1 MKKGPPP
8 RIEKQ
13 TSNLPNTEA
22 LLELAH
28 LPVALTEGRSHSVRY
43 VNPAF
48 CTLLGKGQEELI
60 GRDLIEILPDGNECL
75 VLLDRVYRTRE
86 PASRAAHDQSGYR
99 SYDIWSVLAQGNHP
113 SGIVIQVRETTAA
126 QPQAIAMNEALL
138 VSAVRQH
145 EAIEAAETLNAK
157 LELEMQQ
164 RKDAETALLRSEK
177 LASMGRMAAS
187 IAHEINNPLS
197 AVMNLLFLARN
208 TPDLP
213 QSTHDYLETAN
224 GELMRIA
231 HITRQTLGFYHHDA
245 VPTRSSASALLDSV
259 VDLLRARVIAK
270 KTTVTTECPEGLQ
283 VLGIFDELRQVLA
296 NLLLN
301 SLDAVEQN
309 GTVRLRASASSCTFE
324 GRPCLRVTV
333 ADSGKGIPKAAI
345 KQIYEPL
352 FTTKGS
358 IGTGLGLWVAKQLI
372 EKHGGAIRV
381 HSAIDGN
388 RRGTTFSIM
397 LPLEGRTPVSSKN

>member
-75 VLLDRVYRTRE
+75 VLFDRVYRTRE

>member
-397 LPLEGRTPVSSKN
+397 LPLEARTPVSPKN

>member
-1 MKKGPPP
+1 MEKRPPP
-8 RIEKQ
+8 RIENQ
-13 TSNLPNTEA
+13 TPSLPNTGA

-48 CTLLGKGQEELI
+48 CTLVGKASGELI
-60 GRDLIEILPDGNECL
+60 GRDLTEILPDGNECL

-86 PASRAAHDQSGYR
+86 PASQAAHERAGYWA
-99 SYDIWSVLAQGNHP
+99 YDIWPVLAEGDHP
-113 SGIVIQVRETTAA
+113 LGIVIQVRETTTAN
-126 QPQAIAMNEALL
+126 QQAMAMNQALL
-138 VSAVRQH
+138 LSAVRQH

-157 LELEMQQ
+157 LKLEMQQ
-164 RKDAETALLRSEK
+164 RQDAETALLRSEK

-197 AVMNLLFLARN
+197 AVMNILFLARN

-213 QSTHDYLETAN
+213 QSARDYLETAN

-231 HITRQTLGFYHHDA
+231 HITRQTLGFYHHDS
-245 VPTRSSASALLDSV
+245 VPARSSASALLDSV
-259 VDLLRARVIAK
+259 VGLLQAKVSARNI
-270 KTTVTTECPEGLQ
+270 TVTTECPKGLQ
-283 VLGIFDELRQVLA
+283 VLGVFDELRQVVA

-301 SLDAVEQN
+301 SLDAVGEN
-309 GTVRLRASASSCTFE
+309 GTVRLRASASSFTFE
-324 GRPCLRVTV
+324 GRPCVRITV
-333 ADSGKGIPKAAI
+333 ADSGRGIPKAAI

-358 IGTGLGLWVAKQLI
+358 IGTGLGLWVSKQLI
-372 EKHGGAIRV
+372 DKHGGAIRV
-381 HSAIDGN
+381 HSAVDGD

-397 LPLEGRTPVSSKN
+397 LPVEARTPVSPKN

>member
-48 CTLLGKGQEELI
+48 STLLGKGQEELI

-283 VLGIFDELRQVLA
+283 VLGVFDELRQVLA

-333 ADSGKGIPKAAI
+333 ADSGKGISKAAI

-358 IGTGLGLWVAKQLI
+358 IGTGLGLWVSKQLI

-381 HSAIDGN
+381 HSAVDGD
-388 RRGTTFSIM
+388 RRGTTFSVM
-397 LPLEGRTPVSSKN
+397 LPLDARTPVLLKN

>member
-1 MKKGPPP
+1 MEKGRPP

-13 TSNLPNTEA
+13 TSSLPNTEA
-22 LLELAH
+22 ILELAP
-28 LPVALTEGRSHSVRY
+28 LPVALAEGRSHSVRY

-48 CTLLGKGQEELI
+48 CTLVGKASGELI
-60 GRDLIEILPDGNECL
+60 GRDLTEILPDGNECL

-86 PASRAAHDQSGYR
+86 PASQAAHDHSGYWA
-99 SYDIWSVLAQGNHP
+99 YDIWPVLAEGGRP
-113 SGIVIQVRETTAA
+113 SGIFIQVRETTAA
-126 QPQAIAMNEALL
+126 QQQAIAMNQALL
-138 VSAVRQH
+138 QSAIRQH

-157 LELEMQQ
+157 LKLEMQQ
-164 RKDAETALLRSEK
+164 RQDAEAALLRSEK

-197 AVMNLLFLARN
+197 AVMNLLFLARD
-208 TPDLP
+208 TPDLS
-213 QSTHDYLETAN
+213 QSARDYLETAN
-224 GELMRIA
+224 GELMRMA
-231 HITRQTLGFYHHDA
+231 YITRQTLGFYHHDA
-245 VPTRSSASALLDSV
+245 VFTRSSAAALLDSV
-259 VDLLRARVIAK
+259 VGLLRARARTKNI
-270 KTTVTTECPEGLQ
+270 TVTTECPEGLQ
-283 VLGIFDELRQVLA
+283 VLGIFDELRQVVA

-301 SLDAVEQN
+301 SLDAVGEN
-309 GTVRLRASASSCTFE
+309 GTVRVRASASSCTLE
-324 GRPCLRVTV
+324 GRPCVRVTV

-358 IGTGLGLWVAKQLI
+358 IGTGLGLWVSKQLI

-381 HSAIDGN
+381 HSAVDGD

-397 LPLEGRTPVSSKN
+397 LPLEARTPVSVKN

>member
-1 MKKGPPP
+1 MKRNPPT
-8 RIEKQ
+8 RIEKE
-13 TSNLPNTEA
+13 TSTLPNTEA
-22 LLELAH
+22 ILELAH

-48 CTLLGKGQEELI
+48 CNLVGKASGELI
-60 GRDLIEILPDGNECL
+60 GRDLSEILPAGNECL

-86 PASRAAHDQSGYR
+86 PESQAAHDHSGYLA
-99 SYDIWSVLAQGNHP
+99 YDIWSVLAEGNHP

-126 QPQAIAMNEALL
+126 HQQAIAMNEALL
-138 VSAVRQH
+138 LSAVRQH
-145 EAIEAAETLNAK
+145 EAIEAAETLNTK
-157 LELEMQQ
+157 LKLEMQQ
-164 RKDAETALLRSEK
+164 RKDAEAALLRSEK

-197 AVMNLLFLARN
+197 AVMNVLFLAGN
-208 TPDLP
+208 TPDLS
-213 QSTHDYLETAN
+213 QSARGYLETAN
-224 GELMRIA
+224 GELKRIA

-259 VDLLRARVIAK
+259 VDLLRTRARAK
-270 KTTVTTECPEGLQ
+270 NITVTSECPKGLQ
-283 VLGIFDELRQVLA
+283 VLGVFDELRQVVA

-301 SLDAVEQN
+301 GLDAVEEN
-309 GTVRLRASASSCTFE
+309 GTVKLRASASSCTFE
-324 GRPCLRVTV
+324 GRPCVRITI

-381 HSAIDGN
+381 HSAVDGD
-388 RRGTTFSIM
+388 RKGTTFSIL
-397 LPLEGRTPVSSKN
+397 LPLEARTPVSPEN

>member
-1 MKKGPPP
+1 MEKRPPP

-13 TSNLPNTEA
+13 TPSLPNTEA
-22 LLELAH
+22 LLQLAP

-48 CTLLGKGQEELI
+48 CTLVGKASGELI
-60 GRDLIEILPDGNECL
+60 GRELTGFLPDGRECL
-75 VLLDRVYRTRE
+75 VLFDQVYRTRE
-86 PASRAAHDQSGYR
+86 PASQAAHERSGYWA
-99 SYDIWSVLAQGNHP
+99 YDIWSVLAEGNHP
-113 SGIVIQVRETTAA
+113 SGIAIQVRETTAA
-126 QPQAIAMNEALL
+126 HQPAMAMNQALL
-138 VSAVRQH
+138 LSAVRQH

-157 LELEMQQ
+157 LKLEMQQ

-197 AVMNLLFLARN
+197 AVMNILFLTRT

-213 QSTHDYLETAN
+213 QSARDYLETAN

-231 HITRQTLGFYHHDA
+231 HITRQTLGFYHHDS

-259 VDLLRARVIAK
+259 VDLLRARVSAK
-270 KTTVTTECPEGLQ
+270 NITITTECPAGLQ
-283 VLGIFDELRQVLA
+283 VLGVFDELRQVLA

-301 SLDAVEQN
+301 SLDAVGEN
-309 GTVRLRASASSCTFE
+309 GTVRLRASTSSYTFE
-324 GRPCLRVTV
+324 SRPCVRITV

-345 KQIYEPL
+345 NQIYEPL

-358 IGTGLGLWVAKQLI
+358 IGTGLGLWVSKQLI

-381 HSAIDGN
+381 HSAVDGD
-388 RRGTTFSIM
+388 RRGTTFSVM
-397 LPLEGRTPVSSKN
+397 LPLDARTPVLLKN

>member
-86 PASRAAHDQSGYR
+86 PASQAAHDQSGYR

>member
-1 MKKGPPP
+1 MEKGPPS

-22 LLELAH
+22 ILDLAH
-28 LPVALTEGRSHSVRY
+28 LPVAVAEGQSHSVRY

-48 CTLLGKGQEELI
+48 CTLVGKASEELI
-60 GRDLIEILPDGNECL
+60 GRDLTEILPDGNECL

-86 PASRAAHDQSGYR
+86 PESKAAHDQSCYR
-99 SYDIWSVLAQGNHP
+99 SYDIWPVLAQGNHAA
-113 SGIVIQVRETTAA
+113 GVVIQVRETTAA
-126 QPQAIAMNEALL
+126 QLQAIAMNQALL

-197 AVMNLLFLARN
+197 AVMNILFLARN

-213 QSTHDYLETAN
+213 QSARDYLETAN

-245 VPTRSSASALLDSV
+245 VPTRTSASALLDSV

-270 KTTVTTECPEGLQ
+270 KTTVTTECPENLQ
-283 VLGIFDELRQVLA
+283 VLGVFDELRQVVA

-381 HSAIDGN
+381 HSAVDGN
-388 RRGTTFSIM
+388 RRGTTFSIT
-397 LPLEGRTPVSSKN
+397 LPLEARTPVSPKN

>member
-1 MKKGPPP
+1 MEKRPPP

-13 TSNLPNTEA
+13 TPSLPNTEA
-22 LLELAH
+22 LLQLAP

-48 CTLLGKGQEELI
+48 CTLVGKASAELI
-60 GRDLIEILPDGNECL
+60 GRDLTEILPDGNECL

-283 VLGIFDELRQVLA
+283 VLGVFDELRQVLA

-333 ADSGKGIPKAAI
+333 ADSGKGISKAAI

-381 HSAIDGN
+381 HSAVDGN

-397 LPLEGRTPVSSKN
+397 LPLEARTPVSPKN

>member
-1 MKKGPPP
+1 
-8 RIEKQ
+8 
-13 TSNLPNTEA
+13 
-22 LLELAH
+22 
-28 LPVALTEGRSHSVRY
+28 

-48 CTLLGKGQEELI
+48 RALVGKASGELI
-60 GRDLIEILPDGNECL
+60 GGNLTEILPDGDKCL
-75 VLLDRVYRTRE
+75 VLFDRVYRTRE
-86 PASRAAHDQSGYR
+86 PASQAAHDQSGYWA
-99 SYDIWSVLAQGNHP
+99 YDIWSVLAQGDHP
-113 SGIVIQVRETTAA
+113 PGIVIQVRETTAA
-126 QPQAIAMNEALL
+126 HQQAIAMNEALL
-138 VSAVRQH
+138 LSAVRQH
-145 EAIEAAETLNAK
+145 EAIEAAETVNAK
-157 LELEMQQ
+157 LKLEMQQ

-197 AVMNLLFLARN
+197 AVINLLFLARK

-213 QSTHDYLETAN
+213 QFTRDYLETAN

-231 HITRQTLGFYHHDA
+231 HITRQTLGFYHDDS

-259 VDLLRARVIAK
+259 VGLLQTRVSAK
-270 KTTVTTECPEGLQ
+270 NITVTTECPEGLQ
-283 VLGIFDELRQVLA
+283 VLGVFDELRQVLA

-301 SLDAVEQN
+301 SLDAVEEN
-309 GTVRLRASASSCTFE
+309 GAVRLRASASSCTFQ
-324 GRPCLRVTV
+324 GRPCVRITV
-333 ADSGKGIPKAAI
+333 ADSGKGIPKTAI

-358 IGTGLGLWVAKQLI
+358 IGTGLGLWVARQLI

-381 HSAIDGN
+381 HSAVAGD

-397 LPLEGRTPVSSKN
+397 LPLEAQMPVSSKN